1 MKRYD
6 DAIVVVTGAS
16 SGIGRRLAIDFAHRG
31 GTVVGVARR
40 ESLLQELRDELRRSR
55 DANDTVV
62 CDVGNTDAFTEML
75 DGVMTRFGRIDVLV
89 NNAGIEQPTPVVGA
103 AMDLR
108 PYRHMLDVNFLGAV
122 AGTLAVVPGMLAR
135 GSGVIANVS
144 SDVVRA
150 PEPRE
155 SAYAATK
162 AALSAFTE
170 SVAHEVASKGVHV
183 HVIYPGMG
191 ADGDGHV
198 GHRTWGSAAA
208 QAGAAHR
215 DRGIRAGA
223 GPSGWSAHR
232 DQCRVAAT
240 PCANQ
245 PCDFAEDLSTRD
257 TPGHCARKHPVTR
270 SQPFLHGTYMP

>member
-1 MKRYD
+1 
-6 DAIVVVTGAS
+6 
-16 SGIGRRLAIDFAHRG
+16 
-31 GTVVGVARR
+31 
-40 ESLLQELRDELRRSR
+40 
-55 DANDTVV
+55 
-62 CDVGNTDAFTEML
+62 
-75 DGVMTRFGRIDVLV
+75 MTRFGRIDVLV

-122 AGTLAVVPGMLAR
+122 AGTLAVLPGMLAR

-183 HVIYPGMG
+183 HVIYPGLVPTAMG
-191 ADGDGHV
+191 MSGIAPGDPLPPKLV
-198 GHRTWGSAAA
+198 RRTETEVSELVLDRLGGPRIEINAAWLPLLA
-208 QAGAAHR
+208 PISRAILPRTYQ
-215 DRGIRAGA
+215 RGIR
-223 GPSGWSAHR
+223 
-232 DQCRVAAT
+232 QAT
-240 PCANQ
+240 AR
-245 PCDFAEDLSTRD
+245 AST
-257 TPGHCARKHPVTR
+257 
-270 SQPFLHGTYMP
+270 L